1 MRHLIDPTDL
11 SKEETVQIIETAED
25 IIASPAKYSNVCQG
39 KKLATLF
46 YEPSTRTRLSFNAAM
61 LELGGTVLGF
71 DDAASSSVS
80 KGETVADTTRV
91 LECFADVIAMRHY
104 KEGAPLVASQY
115 VKIPVINAGDG
126 SHSHPTQTLTDL
138 LTIKRELG
146 RLDNI
151 TVGFCG
157 DLKYGRT
164 VHSLIK
170 ALARFT
176 SIKVVLIAPKELKLP
191 SYVYKEVATSS
202 LEFVEI
208 TTLEEA
214 MPQLDVLYMTRVQ
227 GERFADKAEYER
239 LKDSYILSLDK
250 LSEAKEDM
258 VILHPL
264 PRVNEITRDVDS
276 DPRAAYFRQV
286 ENGKFVRMALIYTL
300 LEWNQ
305 GKRPATTPHFAPELE
320 VGTYTCTNPT
330 CVSFSEDVDQLAKR
344 AADGA
349 LHCAYC
355 DK

>member
-1 MRHLIDPTDL
+1 MRHLIDPTDFTL
-11 SKEETVQIIETAED
+11 EETIQIIDTAED
-25 IIASPAKYSNVCQG
+25 IIANRARYSQVCVG

-91 LECFADVIAMRHY
+91 LECFADIIAMRHY

-126 SHSHPTQTLTDL
+126 SHAHPTQTLTDL

-146 RLDNI
+146 RLNEL

-170 ALARFT
+170 ALARFS
-176 SIKVVLIAPKELKLP
+176 SIKVVLIAPEELKLP
-191 SYVYKEVATSS
+191 KYVYKEVASS
-202 LEFVEI
+202 PIQFVEVA
-208 TTLEEA
+208 TLEEA

-227 GERFADKAEYER
+227 GERFADKDQYER
-239 LKDSYILSLDK
+239 LKDSFILSPEK
-250 LSEAKEDM
+250 LVEAKQSM

-264 PRVNEITRDVDS
+264 PRVNEITRAVDS

-286 ENGKFVRMALIYTL
+286 ENGKFVRMSLIYSL
-300 LEWNQ
+300 LKWNE
-305 GKRPATTPHFAPELE
+305 GITPLTTPHYAPNLELDQH
-320 VGTYTCTNPT
+320 TCSNPA
-330 CVSFSEDVDQLAKR
+330 CISNSEDVERLSKR
-344 AADGA
+344 AVDGTM
-349 LHCAYC
+349 HCAYC

>member
-11 SKEETVQIIETAED
+11 SVAETLQLIETAED
-25 IIASPAKYSNVCQG
+25 IIANRAKYSTLCHG

-71 DDAASSSVS
+71 SDAASSSAS

-91 LECFADVIAMRHY
+91 LECFADIIAMRHY

-126 SHSHPTQTLTDL
+126 SHAHPTQTLTDL
-138 LTIKRELG
+138 LTIKHELG
-146 RLDNI
+146 HLDNL

-170 ALARFT
+170 ALARFS
-176 SIKVVLIAPKELKLP
+176 SIKVVLIAPQELKLP
-191 SYVYKEVATSS
+191 QYVYKEVASSS
-202 LEFVEI
+202 LQFSEAS
-208 TTLEEA
+208 TLEESIA
-214 MPQLDVLYMTRVQ
+214 ELDVLYMTRVQ

-239 LKDSYILSLDK
+239 LRDSFILSPEK
-250 LSEAKEDM
+250 LATAKEKM
-258 VILHPL
+258 AILHPL
-264 PRVNEITRDVDS
+264 PRVNEITRAVDS

-286 ENGKFVRMALIYTL
+286 ENGKFVRMALIYSL
-300 LEWNQ
+300 LKWNE
-305 GKRPATTPHFAPELE
+305 GERPTSTPHYAQELE
-320 VGTYTCTNPT
+320 VGNFTCSNPACIST
-330 CVSFSEDVDQLAKR
+330 TEDVDQLAKR
-344 AADGA
+344 ADDGI

-355 DK
+355 GK